1 MQEKKCNKNHDLIA
15 RGRLGHA

>member
-15 RGRLGHA
+15 HGRLGHA